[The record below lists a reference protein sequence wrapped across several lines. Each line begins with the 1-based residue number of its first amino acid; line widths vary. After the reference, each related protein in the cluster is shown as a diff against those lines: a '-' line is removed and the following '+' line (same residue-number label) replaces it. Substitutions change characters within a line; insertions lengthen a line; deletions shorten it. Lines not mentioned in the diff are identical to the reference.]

1 MGHRT
6 WPVMAEKGNSKDT
19 TRVYRFFIYIRE
31 KKNKLVMSYFVI
43 DVRDVRNLCGYA
55 PVVAPQAWISTIL
68 IKTIA
73 SL

>member
-1 MGHRT
+1 
-6 WPVMAEKGNSKDT
+6 MAEKGNSKDT

-55 PVVAPQAWISTIL
+55 PVVAPQA
-68 IKTIA
+68 
-73 SL
+73 